1 LAQKELQVSWRQ
13 LCASLAGRGI
23 TSSCDAMTELRD
35 EETRR
40 RQLGIDPA
48 TQRYRPLEERAALRL
63 EYRVGPLQRDPTGT
77 CDWMDGQGRTYDA
90 VGPVPAGRLNV
101 PAFLRQITKHL
112 LKQGLDKV
120 VIDLT
125 GFTAAERR
133 AVFTHLRGLR
143 PTERTRILLQ
153 WSRP

>member
-1 LAQKELQVSWRQ
+1 
-13 LCASLAGRGI
+13 
-23 TSSCDAMTELRD
+23 MTEPRD

-40 RQLGIDPA
+40 RQLGVDPA
-48 TQRYRPLEERAALRL
+48 TQRYRPLEEGAALRL
-63 EYRVGPLQRDPTGT
+63 EHRVGPLRRDPTGT
-77 CDWMDGQGRTYDA
+77 CDWIDGQEMTYDA

-101 PAFLRQITKHL
+101 QTFLRQITKHL

-125 GFTAAERR
+125 DFTAVERR
-133 AVFTHLRGLR
+133 AVFMYLGRLSR
-143 PTERTRILLQ
+143 AECARIMLQ

>member
-1 LAQKELQVSWRQ
+1 
-13 LCASLAGRGI
+13 
-23 TSSCDAMTELRD
+23 MTELRD
-35 EETRR
+35 EETQR

-63 EYRVGPLQRDPTGT
+63 EYRVGPLRRDPTGT
-77 CDWMDGQGRTYDA
+77 CDWMDEQGRTYDA
-90 VGPVPAGRLNV
+90 VGPVPAGRLNI
-101 PAFLRQITKHL
+101 PAFLRQITRHL
-112 LKQGLDKV
+112 LKQGLDTV

-143 PTERTRILLQ
+143 PTERTRTLLQ